1 MAPIPSEE
9 WDAAGDTPFPFAQEE
24 IFTFD
29 EGHPVEAPAR
39 GKRESDNP
47 LRQWSNGLRQ
57 TFVDECLRLEGR
69 GDHRHQTRCS
79 NCPAGLTLAVYR
91 CQECFTDALFCK
103 ECLVLLHKDNPFHR
117 VEVWADDCFTLTT
130 LKSLGRRIQLG
141 HGRNG
146 TCPGTLVKQAA
157 ELEAAA
163 LPGYV
168 PKHDNFCIVDSN
180 GIHEVGLDFCS
191 CVLRQTHNVQLL
203 RTRLYPA
210 TTTNP
215 ATASTFRA
223 KCSAHHFYNSL
234 ARLTNNNG
242 VFQPRNRYNEF
253 RRMTREWRHI
263 QMLKRAGRGHAADG
277 VERTKE
283 GECALL
289 CPACPQLGKNLPE
302 SGERFLYALFL
313 AIDANFRMKRK
324 HVSSEEDDPSL
335 GDGIAFF
342 GKVEEYMQH
351 LDKHWDF
358 EQETKRSDVQY
369 RKAHSYGTAS
379 SGIGTVDCA
388 RHNMKCPNGVGD
400 LQKGERYINM
410 DYMLWKSLAGCDDLV
425 QLFISYDIICQWHKN
440 IWRRLVQYKPVLR
453 GWAGR
458 SGERFF
464 VWLIPKF
471 HLPAHIEACN
481 ILFSFNLTPFVG
493 QTDGEASDTNEM
505 GPGACRDTLDDHFND
520 WNHKKIV
527 GLGGYLL
534 DRVQKAV
541 ANMLTCRLALLEAE
555 DGLPPDVVTGWTAA
569 MELWELDSANPNPFQ
584 VMEKHE
590 LMYAIWGRIAVEV
603 EGSAE
608 GDQADDVR
616 GDLHASE
623 MIKMSLQLEE
633 QQRALELDTA
643 AVKLHATDR
652 QKTAL
657 RERSNKLL
665 RKIAG
670 WVDLQA
676 SFTPAVT
683 TLRTADEK
691 VREEAARLQPITAV
705 PVHAFKLW
713 LPSKLVTTLR
723 IAVKDTHARY
733 EFELRIGQA
742 HAALEELRRLLLV
755 HTAQYK
761 YKDDNA
767 RGVAANTRAKTSI
780 KNIDELVRLTLSAL
794 GAKLKEHDWKKELRV
809 LTPDDVRGRPRGTFS
824 DPTHKQRN
832 KKRKTEADVHVE
844 ERRKEEE
851 RPASWIWLSQLS
863 LAEDME
869 KGMTE
874 ALRIE
879 WAKTRV
885 RAWRWTEEVDL
896 REEEMRCMLQFLDWK
911 AAWWLTHIDQRPV
924 VVEDETMREGFKA
937 YACCHSRMQRS
948 LKSRFE
954 GNWKDVAQ
962 YIELG
967 QAGLEQIPEDDE
979 QGAEGQAERDTD
991 VDVGGDVPVPEVARD
1006 TEAIASFVEESLA

>member
-1 MAPIPSEE
+1 
-9 WDAAGDTPFPFAQEE
+9 
-24 IFTFD
+24 
-29 EGHPVEAPAR
+29 
-39 GKRESDNP
+39 
-47 LRQWSNGLRQ
+47 LRQWRKGSRQ
-57 TFVDECLRLEGR
+57 TFVDECIRLEGR

-79 NCPAGLTLAVYR
+79 NCPAGAAQAVYR

-103 ECLVLLHKDNPFHR
+103 ECLVLLHRDNPFHR
-117 VEVWADDCFTLTT
+117 VEVWAHDCFTLTN
-130 LKSLGRRIQLG
+130 LKSLGHRIQLG

-146 TCPGTLVKQAA
+146 TCPGTLAKQAA
-157 ELEAAA
+157 EEAAAA

-168 PKHDNFCIVDSN
+168 PKRDDFCVVDSN
-180 GIHEVGLDFCS
+180 GIHKVGLELCS
-191 CVLRQTHNVQLL
+191 CTLRQTHDIQLL
-203 RTRLYPA
+203 RARLYPA

-215 ATASTFRA
+215 ATAATFRVLRQFHLLSLEA

-277 VERTKE
+277 VDGTKE
-283 GECALL
+283 GQFALL
-289 CPACPQLGKNLPE
+289 CPACPQPGKNLPE
-302 SGERFLYALFL
+302 NGEWRNVPREKHFLYALFL
-313 AIDANFRMKRK
+313 VIDANFRMKRK

-358 EQETKRSDVQY
+358 EQEKSTCV
-369 RKAHSYGTAS
+369 AHDAVDQPDRESYGTAS

-388 RHNMKCPNGVGD
+388 RHNMKRPNGVGD

-410 DYMLWKSLAGCDDLV
+410 DYMLWKSLAGYDDLV
-425 QLFISYDIICQWHKN
+425 QLFISYDIVCQWHKN
-440 IWRRLVQYKPVLR
+440 IWRRLAQYKPVLR
-453 GWAGR
+453 ERA
-458 SGERFF
+458 GERFF

-493 QTDGEASDTNEM
+493 QTDGEAPERGWANANPLASSTKEM
-505 GPGACRDTLDDHFND
+505 GPGARRDALDDHFND

-534 DRVQKAV
+534 DRAQKGV
-541 ANMLTCRLALLEAE
+541 VNMSTCRLALLEAE
-555 DGLPPDVVTGWTAA
+555 DGLPADVVAGWTAA

-584 VMEKHE
+584 IMEKHE
-590 LMYAIWGRIAVEV
+590 TVYAIRGRIAAEV
-603 EGSAE
+603 EGAVE
-608 GDQADDVR
+608 GDEADDVR

-623 MIKMSLQLEE
+623 MINMGLQLEE
-633 QQRALELDTA
+633 Q
-643 AVKLHATDR
+643 LHATDR

-657 RERSNKLL
+657 RERANKLL

-670 WVDLQA
+670 WVEIQA

-683 TLRTADEK
+683 TLRAADEK
-691 VREEAARLQPITAV
+691 AREEAARLQPIPAV

-713 LPSKLVTTLR
+713 LPSKLAMTPRAT
-723 IAVKDTHARY
+723 VKETHARY

-755 HTAQYK
+755 RTHQYR
-761 YKDDNA
+761 YKDDNV

-780 KNIDELVRLTLSAL
+780 KNVDERVRRTAIEYRVARLTLSAL
-794 GAKLKEHDWKKELRV
+794 GAKLKERDWMRELKV
-809 LTPDDVRGRPRGTFS
+809 LTPDDVRGRPRGI
-824 DPTHKQRN
+824 
-832 KKRKTEADVHVE
+832 
-844 ERRKEEE
+844 KEEE
-851 RPASWIWLSQLS
+851 RPALWIWLSQLS
-863 LAEDME
+863 SAEDME

-879 WAKTRV
+879 WAKTRA
-885 RAWRWTEEVDL
+885 RAWRWTEVDL
-896 REEEMRCMLQFLDWK
+896 VEEEMRRVLLFLDWK
-911 AAWWLTHIDQRPV
+911 AAWWLTLIDQCPV

-937 YACCHSRMQRS
+937 CALRQSHMQRS

-967 QAGLEQIPEDDE
+967 QAGLGQIPEDDE
-979 QGAEGQAERDTD
+979 QEAEGQTERDTD
-991 VDVGGDVPVPEVARD
+991 VDVGGDAPVPEVARD
-1006 TEAIASFVEESLA
+1006 TETIASFVEESLA